1 MPSVTLFFLMQLV
14 CNHKYTIFCSG
25 GILYFASRYSHARS
39 CERVGLETFRRQEKR
54 RFRPKAPLFKTD
66 WHCHQSGRQLTDAK
80 FCTHQNIQSLKY
92 TTFCIGIYYIFQH
105 TLFCHGIYSFFAV
118 LFTLFCHGFYLFL
131 PTKYTHIYILD
142 IYAYLHHL
150 LDGSFFIW
158 LHLC

>member
-1 MPSVTLFFLMQLV
+1 MQLV

-80 FCTHQNIQSLKY
+80 FCTHQNIYSLKY

-105 TLFCHGIYSFFAV
+105 TLFCHGFYSILPCSLLYFAMGSIFFCQRGI
-118 LFTLFCHGFYLFL
+118 L
-131 PTKYTHIYILD
+131 IYIFC
-142 IYAYLHHL
+142 IYTLIYIIFLMDHSSHGYICA
-150 LDGSFFIW
+150 D
-158 LHLC
+158 